1 MNSFPPIKL
10 ATFSTYF
17 FFLFFFFLYLLLPL
31 LHHLLLLLLPVTM
44 YRRCYRSFSSS
55 SRPLPSAADT
65 PFCVVSFSLLF
76 SRFCSFSAPFLSCP
90 VAGDVVFPTYIYID
104 TDAQSRIRANTRTSP
119 ATRPRSR
126 VYYPRCYRRKSKE
139 REDRGENEGEKS
151 RERERKRVIEEQERE
166 GGGGGG
172 YEVVVVVFLRGPRGI
187 GERVHVVHRNAV
199 TFILPFPAPSDARI
213 F

>member
-90 VAGDVVFPTYIYID
+90 VAGDVVFPTYIYIYIYRYRCPVAY
-104 TDAQSRIRANTRTSP
+104 TCKYANE
-119 ATRPRSR
+119 PRYTTTLAR
-126 VYYPRCYRRKSKE
+126 VLSALLPQKI
-139 REDRGENEGEKS
+139 
-151 RERERKRVIEEQERE
+151 ERERR
-166 GGGGGG
+166 
-172 YEVVVVVFLRGPRGI
+172 
-187 GERVHVVHRNAV
+187 
-199 TFILPFPAPSDARI
+199 
-213 F
+213 